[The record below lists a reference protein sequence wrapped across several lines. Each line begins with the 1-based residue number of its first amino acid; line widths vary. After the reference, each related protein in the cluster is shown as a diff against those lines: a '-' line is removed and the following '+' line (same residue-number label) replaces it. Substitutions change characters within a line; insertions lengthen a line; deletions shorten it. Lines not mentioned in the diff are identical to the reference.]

1 MPGISIAENIVYGM
15 PDGSYTMEDIVQAA
29 REANVHDFVASLP
42 DKYLTIVGEGSVTLS
57 GGEKQRICLA
67 RAIIRRP
74 NVLLLDEPTS
84 ALDVESE
91 KSKEE
96 EIERV
101 WAGLVVRA

>member
-1 MPGISIAENIVYGM
+1 M
-15 PDGSYTMEDIVQAA
+15 PDGSYTMEDIVEAA
-29 REANVHDFVASLP
+29 KEANCHEFIMSLP
-42 DKYLTIVGEGSVTLS
+42 NTYLTPVGEGSVSLS

-91 KSKEE
+91 KG
-96 EIERV
+96 
-101 WAGLVVRA
+101 A

>member
-1 MPGISIAENIVYGM
+1 
-15 PDGSYTMEDIVQAA
+15 
-29 REANVHDFVASLP
+29 
-42 DKYLTIVGEGSVTLS
+42 VGEGSVSLS

-91 KSKEE
+91 KGMC
-96 EIERV
+96 V
-101 WAGLVVRA
+101 QTFDWDWLL